1 MKLALISDIH
11 GNAEAL
17 KSVLNDLSIVG
28 ATHVAVLGDLSF
40 RGPQPKECLDLVRE
54 LQAKVIKGNADEW
67 IVRGIKKGEVPEPAF
82 EMMRQEQAWAKE
94 QLTEEDLNYLSKL
107 PETLELPLS
116 NKEQL
121 YACHATPSSLFDVIS
136 NEADNDSFSVYT
148 EANNRATYYAY
159 GHIHLPFLRAF
170 SEKKIMN
177 TGSVGLP
184 FDGDVRASY
193 IVLDSTHND
202 INIQFRRVSYDV
214 EKACHALDETNYP
227 ETAKKVVKKI
237 YTTGSKP

>member
-17 KSVLNDLSIVG
+17 KSVINDLSTVG
-28 ATHVAVLGDLSF
+28 ATNVAVLGDLAF
-40 RGPQPKECLDLVRE
+40 RGPQPKECLNLVRE
-54 LQAKVIKGNADEW
+54 LQGKVIKGNADEW
-67 IVRGIKKGEVPEPAF
+67 IVRGIKKGEVPAQALN
-82 EMMRQEQAWAKE
+82 MMQTEQAWAKE
-94 QLTEEDLNYLSKL
+94 HLTEDDLDYLSKL
-107 PETLELPLS
+107 PETLEIPLS
-116 NKEQL
+116 NQEQL
-121 YACHATPSSLFDVIS
+121 YACHATPNSLFDILS
-136 NEADNDSFSVYT
+136 NEADNESFSIFT

-170 SEKKIMN
+170 SKKKIIN

-193 IVLDSTHND
+193 IVLDSTHHD

-227 ETAKKVVKKI
+227 EAAKKVVKKI